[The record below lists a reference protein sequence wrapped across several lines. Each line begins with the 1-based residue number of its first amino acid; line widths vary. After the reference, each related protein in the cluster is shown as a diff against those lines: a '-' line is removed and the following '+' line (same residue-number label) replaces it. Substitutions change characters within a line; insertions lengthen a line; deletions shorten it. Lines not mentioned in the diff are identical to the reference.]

1 MLNKIRI
8 FTSDSVWR
16 QILADFDAGIV
27 DDVMS
32 ADVDFDSVALKTPVS
47 PLDLKTAVIQALDD
61 TEILNA
67 VFGRRVNLTPAQ
79 RIIVTRLKKSGG
91 MTADELKKILGY
103 AQDATTHAV
112 DTAIYGLR
120 KLFGRDFIINE
131 NGIFK
136 IGGV

>member
-16 QILADFDAGIV
+16 QILTDFNAELV
-27 DDVMS
+27 DDAMS
-32 ADVDFDSVALKTPVS
+32 ADVDFDSVILNMPVS
-47 PLDLKTAVIQALDD
+47 PLDLKTAVIQAQDD
-61 TEILNA
+61 TEILNSI
-67 VFGRRVNLTPAQ
+67 FGRHVDLTPVQ
-79 RIIVTRLKKSGG
+79 RTIVTRLKKSGG
-91 MTADELKKILGY
+91 MTTDELKKTLGY

-131 NGIFK
+131 NGMFK

>member
-16 QILADFDAGIV
+16 QILTDFNAELV
-27 DDVMS
+27 DDAMS
-32 ADVDFDSVALKTPVS
+32 ADVDFDSVILNMPVS
-47 PLDLKTAVIQALDD
+47 PLDLKTAVIQAQDD
-61 TEILNA
+61 TEILNSI
-67 VFGRRVNLTPAQ
+67 FGRHVDLTPVQ
-79 RIIVTRLKKSGG
+79 RTIVTRLKKSGG
-91 MTADELKKILGY
+91 MTTDELKKTLGY

-131 NGIFK
+131 NGRFK